1 MQRACNLLDS
11 GLQIADV
18 AAQCGFTEPGSFTRT
33 FKRVLGLTPTQ
44 YRTRA

>member
-1 MQRACNLLDS
+1 MQHACNLLDS

-18 AAQCGFTEPGSFTRT
+18 AMQCGFTEPGSFTRT

-44 YRTRA
+44 YRARA